1 MSGNEEHNGNV
12 ETTKTKRTFTEELEV
27 VGSQLVDRLQ
37 DIVRQGNVRRI
48 VIKTSEDR
56 VLLNTTLTVGTLAG
70 GALALVGG
78 LPLAVISVIAA
89 AVARVKIEIVRE
101 LEEGDVL
108 PDDGKRKVEIS
119 SEDEA

>member
-12 ETTKTKRTFTEELEV
+12 ETTKTKKTFTEELEV

-37 DIVRQGNVRRI
+37 DIVRQGNVRRV
-48 VIKTSEDR
+48 VIKTSDDR
-56 VLLNTTLTVGTLAG
+56 VLLNTTLTVGTLAS

-108 PDDGKRKVEIS
+108 PDDGKRKVEIN

>member
-1 MSGNEEHNGNV
+1 MTNDHDNIQSDG
-12 ETTKTKRTFTEELEV
+12 KKRTWTEELEV
-27 VGSQLVDRLQ
+27 AGSQVVDRIQ

-48 VIKTSEDR
+48 IIKTADDR

-70 GALALVGG
+70 GALALIGG

-101 LEEGDVL
+101 LADGEVL
-108 PDDGKRKVEIS
+108 PDDGKRKIEIS
-119 SEDEA
+119 DDEN